1 MTEAVDTAD
10 AIGDSWPALRSASLD
25 WLMRDSVRYPYLD
38 DLLVGLCQ
46 HLAEDG
52 LPLARATLHLR
63 TLHPQFM
70 GARILW
76 RPGLEKAE
84 LTFVG
89 YDVLDDPRFH
99 NSPIRALY
107 EGAEGIRQRLD
118 TSDLGPDAFGI
129 YAELQAEG
137 YTDYVALPL
146 VATDGRR
153 HASTGATTRPG
164 GFTTAHLVLLS
175 DLLPALS
182 MAAEI
187 RLNRRITKNLLNTY
201 VGERAGE
208 RVLAGDI
215 TRGSGSTIRAAI
227 WNCDLRSFTSI
238 SEHWPRDDVISSL
251 NDYFDAMGAPVQQ
264 AGGEILKFI
273 GDGMLAI
280 FPLEEDGACVRAL
293 EAAHL
298 ARRAMA
304 ELNARRAE
312 QGAETLGYGL
322 ALHLGDVMYGNIGTQ
337 TRLDFTVIGPAV
349 NTAARLE
356 GLTKVLKRHVLI
368 SSTFAYAC
376 ACSPDMLELL
386 GTYPLRG
393 VGEPLGV
400 FGLVGEE

>member
-1 MTEAVDTAD
+1 MTEAVGNA
-10 AIGDSWPALRSASLD
+10 WPALRSASLD
-25 WLMRDSVRYPYLD
+25 WLMRESVRLPYLD
-38 DLLVGLCQ
+38 DLLVGLCER
-46 HLAEDG
+46 LLEDG
-52 LPLARATLHLR
+52 VPLARGTFHLR

-70 GARILW
+70 GARIVW
-76 RPGLEKAE
+76 RPGVAKAE
-84 LTFVG
+84 LTFVR
-89 YDVLDDPRFH
+89 YDVADDPRFR
-99 NSPIRALY
+99 NSPVRALY
-107 EGAEGIRQRLD
+107 EGAEGMRQRLD
-118 TSDLGPDAFGI
+118 VGELPPDAFGI

-146 VATDGRR
+146 TATDGRR
-153 HASTGATTRPG
+153 HACTWATTRPG
-164 GFTTAHLVLLS
+164 GFKTQHLVLLS
-175 DLLPALS
+175 ELLPALS

-187 RLNRRITKNLLNTY
+187 RLNRRIAKNLLNTY

-215 TRGSGSTIRAAI
+215 TRGAGTTVRAAI

-251 NDYFDAMGAPVQQ
+251 NDYFDAMGAPVQEH
-264 AGGEILKFI
+264 GGEILKFI

-280 FPLEEDGACVRAL
+280 FPLEEEAACVRAL
-293 EAAHL
+293 EAARQ

-312 QGAETLGYGL
+312 RGAATLGYGL

-356 GLTKVLKRHVLI
+356 GLTKILKRHVLI

-376 ACSPDMLELL
+376 ACSPDMLEPL